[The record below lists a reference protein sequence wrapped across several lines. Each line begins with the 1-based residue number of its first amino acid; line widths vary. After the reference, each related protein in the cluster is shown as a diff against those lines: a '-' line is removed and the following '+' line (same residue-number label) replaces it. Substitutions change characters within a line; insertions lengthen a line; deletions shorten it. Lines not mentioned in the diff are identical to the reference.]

1 MHVNSRVLT
10 FACAGSLRPADMITS
25 RVSLDSVV
33 DEGIQGC
40 LIDGCEDHVKVLVDM
55 SL

>member
-1 MHVNSRVLT
+1 MS
-10 FACAGSLRPADMITS
+10 PAAMVTS
-25 RVSLDSVV
+25 RISLESVV
-33 DEGIQGC
+33 EEGIKGC